1 MTTSPRSISLVS
13 SLTALL
19 ASASAVALAA
29 SCGATEGPASQ
40 GTIVRQES
48 PAVGT
53 TPGAVPG
60 ETGTPGGAAAGA
72 GTPVPPVIDDG
83 IGALPTDTAG
93 TGEVKECASTS
104 QPTQLQGVTLV
115 FGFDVSASMASDD
128 NARMYKW
135 EPVALA
141 AKTFFSNPSDGDV
154 SAQLTFFPSENADT
168 YTQTTTPTAADSG
181 SGGVGAPPPIQQQQ
195 QPGGGGNDN
204 QLPCTEEEY
213 AEPDIPLSVL
223 PADIFGTTIDATE
236 PNRLGTPTRWIL
248 PAIIDQ
254 AIALRDT
261 KPSNYAVVLVTDGL
275 PTMCGAQPMDDNIQ
289 TVANLAAAG
298 PENGIPVYVI
308 GVDTPEGSIGSEND
322 SIANLNQV
330 AEQGGTESAFIID
343 TGDVDKT
350 VADFLAVVQ
359 KIKESTFSCNM
370 PIPSAP
376 AGQTF
381 DATKVN
387 VAFKTDTQTDLVY
400 SPDCSEEWGWHY
412 DSETAPTTIIL
423 CDTACTS
430 VKTYSSTAGSLDI
443 QFGCE
448 RRVINR

>member
-1 MTTSPRSISLVS
+1 MNTSPRSISLLS

-19 ASASAVALAA
+19 ASTSAVALVG
-29 SCGATEGPASQ
+29 SCSATEGGANQ
-40 GTIVRQES
+40 GTLVRQES
-48 PAVGT
+48 AASAT
-53 TPGAVPG
+53 TPGATPVEP
-60 ETGTPGGAAAGA
+60 GTPGGAAAGA
-72 GTPVPPVIDDG
+72 GTPVIDEG
-83 IGALPTDTAG
+83 IGALPTDPAG
-93 TGEVKECASTS
+93 TGDVKECASTS

-168 YTQTTTPTAADSG
+168 YVQQTTPDPDDS
-181 SGGVGAPPPIQQQQ
+181 SGGVGTPPPVQPPQQQ
-195 QPGGGGNDN
+195 QPGGNDN

-213 AEPDIPLSVL
+213 AEPDIPLAVL

-236 PNRLGTPTRWIL
+236 PDRLGTPTRWIL

-254 AIALRDT
+254 AISLRET

-275 PTMCGAQPMDDNIQ
+275 PTMCGMNPTPDNIA
-289 TVANLAAAG
+289 TVANLAATG

-308 GVDTPEGSIGSEND
+308 GVDTPEGSIGAEDD

-330 AEQGGTESAFIID
+330 AEQGGTETAFIID

-370 PIPSAP
+370 PIPTP
-376 AGQTF
+376 PNGQTF

-412 DSETAPTTIIL
+412 DNEAAPTTIIL
-423 CDTACTS
+423 CDSACTS

-448 RRVINR
+448 RRIINR